1 MSIINTLNKDTH
13 YFTLDLHGGAILA
26 EPLLFKQCDHNSRI
40 LAIEL
45 TVHDVSLDL
54 TDARVDIWVYKSD
67 GHLVQ
72 KAVDKDNIDLD
83 NSMIIIPLTSQMLSV
98 LPKIECEIVVTY
110 ANKSVLSFPTFFV
123 EIEDSNID
131 IEEVVSTSEFN
142 LFYDAL
148 YRMEQWMRDYLQKY
162 NTVDQSFTQKL
173 TEIENE
179 KQRLIVELEELSQ
192 YLIANDEI
200 RFEELKQ
207 ATIEEFFTWFQQ
219 AKVMFA
225 YAMKEAELRFN
236 TLYAKCEALHTRIT
250 EIKEEAELHLAFAN
264 NMRKQIEQVK
274 EEIDTTHANMVKLYD
289 DAVRRFAEMENTFQA
304 DQVARQNAFD
314 MAQSDRT
321 NEFTKAQSQRNT
333 DFLNAQT
340 ERENAYTVAEQNR
353 DNSYNQREE
362 EREERFG
369 IAEVTRQQNETTRL
383 SNEESRVVKENEREQ
398 QFNEMQNIFN
408 EYFLTFRPIE

>member
-83 NSMIIIPLTSQMLSV
+83 NSMIVIPLTSQMLSV

-110 ANKSVLSFPTFFV
+110 ANKSVLSFPTFFI

-192 YLIANDEI
+192 YLITNDEI
-200 RFEELKQ
+200 RFEELRQ

-219 AKVMFA
+219 AKAMFA

-236 TLYAKCEALHTRIT
+236 TLYAKCEALYTRIM
-250 EIKEEAELHLAFAN
+250 EIKEEAELLLAFAN

-274 EEIDTTHANMVKLYD
+274 EEIDATNANVVKLYE
-289 DAVRRFAEMENTFQA
+289 DAKLKFTEMENTFQA

-333 DFLNAQT
+333 EFQNAQT
-340 ERENAYTVAEQNR
+340 TRENTFNTAEQNR
-353 DNSYNQREE
+353 NKTFND
-362 EREERFG
+362 
-369 IAEVTRQQNETTRL
+369 AETIRQ
-383 SNEESRVVKENEREQ
+383 SSENERKANEQSREQ
-398 QFNEMQNIFN
+398 QFNEMQNMFN